1 MTRRARTRSILH
13 QTLNSFF
20 LRDLCEERNP
30 FCILTIV
37 ETDHGKLAMGRRL
50 DSSATAVA
58 ATLGMALVV
67 AVVAGAPPHSSKLA
81 REAPA

>member
-1 MTRRARTRSILH
+1 
-13 QTLNSFF
+13 
-20 LRDLCEERNP
+20 
-30 FCILTIV
+30 V
-37 ETDHGKLAMGRRL
+37 ETNHGKLAMGRRL